1 MFLIHLERFVLFVC
15 LFVEANK
22 QKEVVLL
29 SKVTLDVQDGSVEVR
44 ASLVGGQARI
54 ISCVAPFETGNSQ

>member
-15 LFVEANK
+15 LFKQTNK
-22 QKEVVLL
+22 KRLVLL